1 MIRLDR
7 ILICLLAVSWL
18 SGCRKDICYDHDEH
32 SFSVKLYA
40 VTLWEQ
46 EWERPYDYDWK
57 ENWPYGLD
65 RTYDDLRPE
74 IPEGITA
81 KVYGDD
87 NYRTEAFYDTE
98 GGKLPLKEGNNSILM
113 YNNDTEYIILNGF
126 GASKTATATTRTLSR
141 ASYQPLHEGER
152 TVNQPDLLY
161 GHFIEN
167 YQAVKS
173 FEKVQLPVEMHPLVY
188 TYVVKFT
195 VTKGLKYLALA
206 RGAMAGMAEKV
217 YLNDGHTDESA
228 ATVLFDCEKTDFGA
242 VAYVKSFGVPNYPGD
257 HYTKADGTPVSYK
270 LNLEMKLKNGNLKSV
285 NFDIT
290 SQMKGQPRGGVI
302 QVTGIEIS
310 DEEGAGGGGFDV
322 DVDGWGNIVDIPVDI
337 N

>member
-1 MIRLDR
+1 MIRFDR

-18 SGCRKDICYDHDEH
+18 SGCRKDLCYNHDEH
-32 SFSVKLYA
+32 AFAVKVYA
-40 VTLWEQ
+40 VTSWEQ

-57 ENWPYGLD
+57 KNWPYGLN
-65 RTYDDLRPE
+65 RAYDDLRPG

-81 KVYGDD
+81 KVYD
-87 NYRTEAFYDTE
+87 NGNFFTEAFYDTE

-126 GASKTATATTRTLSR
+126 GASHTATATTRTLSR

-152 TVNQPDLLY
+152 TVNQPDQLY

-167 YQAVKS
+167 YQGVKA

-195 VTKGLKYLALA
+195 VTKGLNYLALA

-228 ATVLFDCEKTDFGA
+228 ATVPFDCEKTDFGA

-257 HYTKADGTPVSYK
+257 HYTKADGTPASYK

>member
-1 MIRLDR
+1 MIRFDR

-18 SGCRKDICYDHDEH
+18 TGCRKDLCYNHEEH
-32 SFSVKLYA
+32 AFAVKVYA
-40 VTLWEQ
+40 VTSWEQ
-46 EWERPYDYDWK
+46 EWERPYDYDWQK
-57 ENWPYGLD
+57 NWPYGLD

-87 NYRTEAFYDTE
+87 NYRTEAFYDAE

-113 YNNDTEYIILNGF
+113 YNNDTEYIILDGF
-126 GASKTATATTRTLSR
+126 SASNTATATTRTLSR

-152 TVNQPDLLY
+152 TVNQPDRLY

-167 YQAVKS
+167 YQAVKA
-173 FEKVQLPVEMHPLVY
+173 FETVQLPVEMHPLVY

-195 VTKGLKYLALA
+195 ITKGLKYLALA

-217 YLNDGHTDESA
+217 YLDDGHTDESA

-242 VAYVKSFGVPNYPGD
+242 VAYVNSFGVPNYPGD
-257 HYTKADGTPVSYK
+257 HYTKADGTPANYK
-270 LNLEMKLKNGNLKSV
+270 LNLEMKLKNGNMKSV

-290 SQMKGQPRGGVI
+290 SQMNGQPRGGVI